1 LVEHEPGGELRGSV
15 WVINDT
21 LQRCADCLVRLFLDD
36 DLVFTR
42 QVTLEPDA
50 VTAVGETAFRL
61 PRTGPWTLRT
71 ELWQA
76 KRLLST
82 NHYDL
87 RYHDPQGIGRFADLY
102 SRLGDLTL
110 R

>member
-1 LVEHEPGGELRGSV
+1 
-15 WVINDT
+15 
-21 LQRCADCLVRLFLDD
+21 VRLFLDD

-50 VTAVGETAFRL
+50 VTAAGEVTFHL
-61 PRTGPWTLRT
+61 PWSGPWALRA

-76 KRLLST
+76 KRLIST

-87 RYHDPQGIGRFADLY
+87 RYHDPQGIGWFADLY
-102 SRLGDLTL
+102 SRLGELTL